1 MIITKDD
8 TIREEIMEHAQILFR
23 QFGLKKTTME
33 DIAKSMGKGKSTLY
47 YYFCSK
53 EEIFDAVIL
62 KEMGEVFADV
72 SIAVTKACTAEEKLK
87 AFTLTKI
94 RSVQKK
100 ANLYKI
106 INGEMQDSFRCIK
119 TLSSEYHLREIKLVK
134 SILQFGVANGEF
146 TELIIKELDVLP
158 AVMVSSLHGI
168 ERDLFID
175 GKFGK
180 LEKRMGAIMGIMM
193 NGLKK

>member
-1 MIITKDD
+1 MIINKDD

-94 RSVQKK
+94 KSVQKK

-106 INGEMQDSFRCIK
+106 VSGEMQDSIRCIK

-175 GKFGK
+175 GKYGK